1 MGERAVTEAGVIDE
15 TFAGLAEPAE
25 IHRAGRPDIET
36 GRPGD
41 VLVSE
46 VKKFASEGGF
56 KKFAEDRDSLRKK
69 DEEIDAS
76 VKRDP
81 LPDFGVRQQPADARD
96 FEATGDSE

>member
-1 MGERAVTEAGVIDE
+1 MGERAVTEASVIDE

-25 IHRAGRPDIET
+25 IHRAGRPDIED

-46 VKKFASEGGF
+46 VRKFASEGGF
-56 KKFAEDRDSLRKK
+56 RKLADERDSLRKK
-69 DEEIDAS
+69 EEEIDAS

-81 LPDFGVRQQPADARD
+81 LPDFGVRQQAADARE
-96 FEATGDSE
+96 FEANGDSE